1 MYDLQGWEP
10 LGGTFTCEACKR
22 PIDKEAEDT
31 ILVKNEIQKEEEQLQ
46 HIKPV
51 AGLPQKKDFGVLH
64 SEQLVKLSTIMLK
77 KQDGPQTLSQSDKDE
92 IFDLLQEEG
101 GDGKQSN

>member
-31 ILVKNEIQKEEEQLQ
+31 ILVKSEIEAIYKFHNDCILQLNCESKEKE
-46 HIKPV
+46 
-51 AGLPQKKDFGVLH
+51 G
-64 SEQLVKLSTIMLK
+64 KLK
-77 KQDGPQTLSQSDKDE
+77 
-92 IFDLLQEEG
+92 
-101 GDGKQSN
+101 